1 MIVGGYILCM
11 VKKENRRV
19 MLTLTPKSLSYL
31 DKLMELYDMTASQV
45 VKLLLNK
52 EVQERRIG

>member
-1 MIVGGYILCM
+1 M
-11 VKKENRRV
+11 VKKDNKRV